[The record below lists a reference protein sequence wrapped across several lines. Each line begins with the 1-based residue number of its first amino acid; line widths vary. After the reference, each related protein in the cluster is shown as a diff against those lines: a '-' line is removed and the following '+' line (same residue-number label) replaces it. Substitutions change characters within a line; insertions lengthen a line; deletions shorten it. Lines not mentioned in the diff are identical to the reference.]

1 MSAGETTQGAWWGWG
16 AGKEVPVL
24 SDQIRELIAE
34 RFGPSISR
42 PAAAVK
48 PSEIDL
54 PDARRLPGGLSSHSR
69 ALLDVGPSERLRHAL
84 GMSYPDLIRLRS
96 GDLATAPDAVAF
108 PRTRDQVSQLLAECA
123 RAGIAVVPFGGG
135 TSVVGGVTPN
145 RGSHD
150 AVVSLDLG
158 ALDSLAIDAKSNTS
172 RMEPGLL
179 APQAEKDLR
188 RQGFTL
194 GHFPQSF
201 ERASIGGFAATR
213 SAGQAS
219 SGLGRFDDLVT
230 SIELATPSGTLG
242 TLESPH
248 TAAGP
253 SLRELVVGS
262 EGALGVI
269 TQVTC
274 AIRPAPKEE
283 RYQGW
288 VFEGFEAGC
297 DAVRRLA
304 QADALPDVIRVSD
317 EQETEIGFSTS
328 SSPERIKT
336 ALNSYLS
343 LRGKRNGSLM
353 ICGWQGERDSV
364 SRRSRAGRRILREAG
379 GMSLGTAPGK
389 AWERHRFDGPYL
401 RDHLIDQG
409 VLVETLETSHTWS
422 ELTRVHRSV
431 SEALRVNLGPSAV
444 IMCHLSHAYRDG
456 ASLYFT
462 FLSPVRPGDEIET
475 WHRAKS
481 AACDAIVAAGA
492 TITHHHAVGRDHQ
505 RWMQAEVGQLG
516 LDVLASIKDEL
527 DPTGIMNPGVLL
539 PAAD

>member
-1 MSAGETTQGAWWGWG
+1 MTKGAWWGWG

-24 SDQIRELIAE
+24 SEQMKALIAG
-34 RFGPSISR
+34 RFGPSITR
-42 PAAAVK
+42 PGPAVN
-48 PSEIDL
+48 PSEIAL

-69 ALLDVGPSERLRHAL
+69 AFLDEGPSERLRHAL

-96 GDLATAPDAVAF
+96 GDVTTAPDAVAF
-108 PRTRDQVSQLLAECA
+108 PRTSDQVGQLLAECA

-135 TSVVGGVTPN
+135 TSVVGGVTPD
-145 RGSHD
+145 RGTHD

-158 ALDSLAIDAKSNTS
+158 ALDSLAVDGRSNIS
-172 RMEPGLL
+172 RLGPGLL
-179 APQAEKDLR
+179 APQAEAGLR

-219 SGLGRFDDLVT
+219 SGMGRFDDLVT
-230 SIELATPSGTLG
+230 SIELATPTGTLG
-242 TLESPH
+242 TLETPH

-253 SLRELVVGS
+253 ALREVIVGS

-269 TQVTC
+269 TEVTC
-274 AIRPAPKEE
+274 TVRPAPREE
-283 RYQGW
+283 RYRGW
-288 VFEGFEAGC
+288 IFESFEAGC

-304 QADALPDVIRVSD
+304 QTDGLPDVIRISD
-317 EQETEIGFSTS
+317 QHETEIGFATS
-328 SSPERIKT
+328 GSPDRVKA
-336 ALNSYLS
+336 ALGRYLS
-343 LRGKRNGSLM
+343 LRGKSEGALM
-353 ICGWQGERDSV
+353 ICGWQGEPDSV
-364 SRRSRAGRRILREAG
+364 SRRCKAARRILRQAG
-379 GMSLGTAPGK
+379 GVGLGSAPGK

-409 VLVETLETSHTWS
+409 VLVETLETSHTWT
-422 ELTRVHRSV
+422 ELSRLYGAV
-431 SEALRVNLGPSAV
+431 SEALRVNLAPSAV

-475 WHRAKS
+475 WRRAKS
-481 AACDAIVAAGA
+481 AACDAIVASGA

-539 PAAD
+539 PASS